1 MEKKATSKPIR
12 TDGYQPKSTNTY
24 GYQPRRP
31 IAGYK
36 PNKPDT
42 KPSPPTTD
50 TNVTTDKK

>member
-24 GYQPRRP
+24 RYQPRRP